1 MGILL
6 TIAYDGTAYCG
17 WQIQRNALSVQEVL
31 EDAVA
36 RQLSADFTLLG
47 ASRTDAGVHAL
58 GQRAHVIA
66 DDITIPVAKIPLVL
80 NTALPDDIRV
90 VAAEHVGDVFHP
102 INDAHSK
109 IYTYSICNA
118 RVRNPLIR
126 RHTAFVPLP
135 LDVDKMAEAAA
146 HFIGRHDFAAF
157 CASGSS
163 VKSTVRS
170 LFDVSTNVSTAV
182 YGSMNGRIVDITL
195 HGDGFLYNMVRII
208 AGTLVDVGCGKLQP
222 HDVPDII
229 ASRERSRAGKTMP
242 PEGLTLVEIFYKI
255 GGN

>member
-1 MGILL
+1 VGILL
-6 TIAYDGTAYCG
+6 TIAYDGTAYSG

-31 EDAVA
+31 DDAVA
-36 RQLSADFTLLG
+36 RQLSSTATLLG

-58 GQRAHVIA
+58 GQRVHVIA
-66 DDITIPVAKIPLVL
+66 DNITIPVHKIPLVL
-80 NTALPDDIRV
+80 NANLPEDIRV
-90 VAAEHVGDVFHP
+90 MAAERVDDSFHP
-102 INDAHSK
+102 INDAVSK

-118 RVRNPLIR
+118 RVRNPLVR

-135 LDVDKMAEAAA
+135 LDVDKMAEAAI

-170 LFDVSTNVSTAV
+170 LFDVSVGTAV
-182 YGSMNGRIVDITL
+182 TGSMNGRTVDITL

-242 PEGLTLVEIFYKI
+242 PEGLTLVEIIYNI